1 MAGPRI
7 ALIHALRHSPPAAM
21 AAMAEG
27 WPEADAI
34 NLLDDSL
41 ATDRAAAGAV
51 TPAIIDRFLTLGRYA
66 HSAGAR
72 GILFSCSAFAS
83 AIAACK
89 DALPIPVLTPNEAAI
104 EAALEMGPRIGLL
117 ATFGPTLDSLA
128 EEVRDIARAR
138 GDAEPVLTKQAVPA
152 ALAAL
157 DRGEPKLHDRM
168 VIEAADIVTDVDVL
182 LLAQFSMAS
191 IAPRLKHLA
200 ARPVLT
206 TPALA
211 VAKLRRL
218 VTG

>member
-7 ALIHALRHSPPAAM
+7 ALIHALRHSPPPAM
-21 AAMAEG
+21 AAMAAG
-27 WPEADAI
+27 WPEAEMF

-41 ATDRAAAGAV
+41 SVDRAKAGAV
-51 TPAIIDRFLTLGRYA
+51 TPEIIERFLTLGRYA
-66 HSAGAR
+66 HGAGAA
-72 GILFSCSAFAS
+72 GILFTCSAFAS

-89 DALPIPVLTPNEAAI
+89 AALPIPCVTPNEAAI
-104 EAALEMGPRIGLL
+104 EAALDMGPRIGLL

-138 GDAEPVLTKQAVPA
+138 GIPEPVLVKQAVPA

-157 DRGEPKLHDRM
+157 DRGEPKLHDHM

-182 LLAQFSMAS
+182 LLAQFSMS
-191 IAPRLKHLA
+191 PIAPRLKPLE

-218 VTG
+218 VGV